1 MLGRFEALGA
11 AVALALARLVG
22 EALAR
27 LEGEVLAR
35 LVGRVLGEA
44 LAGLVGEAVAEALA
58 VGLGPGPCAPQPRL
72 SSLALAGAQL
82 RAIMVAP
89 VASLR
94 TKGAL

>member
-1 MLGRFEALGA
+1 LDGEL
-11 AVALALARLVG
+11 AVAGALALA
-22 EALAR
+22 EAL
-27 LEGEVLAR
+27 
-35 LVGRVLGEA
+35 
-44 LAGLVGEAVAEALA
+44 GLAEALA
-58 VGLGPGPCAPQPRL
+58 LAVALGEGPCAPQPRL